1 MKDNSKTEK
10 SPKDMINLNEEY
22 EVQYWASRLN
32 ISQKQLKQ
40 TLKTIGTTYINDVE
54 QYLKLRQKEQTS

>member
-1 MKDNSKTEK
+1 MKDNSKIEK
-10 SPKDMINLNEEY
+10 SPKGTINLNEEY

-32 ISQKQLKQ
+32 ISQKQLEQ
-40 TLKTIGTTYINDVE
+40 TLNTIGTTYINDVE